1 MSTIKVDKLQGRSGS
16 TTGLTFSGANGT
28 FGGTLAVTGV
38 HTVGNN
44 AVITSEGGAVTP
56 NLVQGLCKA
65 WSQTD
70 FRNTPAHADSFNHS
84 GITDTATGRLN
95 LAFTSAMNNANFSIS
110 GMNSIVS
117 TSTTYSSVLAL
128 EGKTTADVAVH
139 SAYNNASD
147 GAIFDPP
154 FGSVQVHGDLA

>member
-1 MSTIKVDKLQGRSGS
+1 MASQLKVDTLTGVTTAGSIDVTGEGNSS
-16 TTGLTFSGANGT
+16 TTT
-28 FGGTLAVTGV
+28 
-38 HTVGNN
+38 
-44 AVITSEGGAVTP
+44 
-56 NLVQGLCKA
+56 NLQQGLCKA

-70 FRNTPAHADSFNHS
+70 FRNTPAYADSFNHS

-117 TSTTYSSVLAL
+117 TVTTYSSVLAL